1 MANEAVLVTQF
12 MPPVNFTI
20 ANGTAGTNI
29 ERGTI
34 LQLSTDPRTVTASS
48 GDNQTFA
55 GILAG
60 EKIGGDGKTTCPV
73 HIAGIFRVKDSGA
86 GVTIG
91 DLCKIAG
98 ANLVATADDAG
109 AQGANEIVGKALE
122 TAAASETFLIQVGI
136 Y

>member
-12 MPPVNFTI
+12 MPPVNFTV
-20 ANGTAGTNI
+20 ADGTGL
-29 ERGTI
+29 EKGTI
-34 LQLSTDPRTVTASS
+34 MQLPTDPRTATASS

-55 GILAG
+55 GILAE
-60 EKIGGDGKTTCPV
+60 EKIANDGKTTVPL

-91 DLCKIAG
+91 DLCKVAG